1 MSFWIS
7 ASSKCLEVSHLDLRA
22 FRVTELGS
30 LDLNPAISGFR
41 LVANLRP
48 NMLAF
53 AITIGP
59 DE

>member
-1 MSFWIS
+1 ML
-7 ASSKCLEVSHLDLRA
+7 KGRLLDLRA

-30 LDLNPAISGFR
+30 LDLNPSISGFR
-41 LVANLRP
+41 LVANLGP
-48 NMLAF
+48 NMFAF